1 MRWGNLHNIECS
13 CSCSSVTVSP
23 AVVTVFNVVP
33 VCCKDYIICCFV
45 PVIVVKFDVAAIKE
59 DSVIIQLH
67 LMIYTPSTLLP
78 SQQTPSIPGATSRFY
93 TITKQGGYGPRV
105 LDVRRVVVSFFCWK
119 KFKIK
124 LVPGTKFRV
133 GVREFVFS
141 WYFM

>member
-93 TITKQGGYGPRV
+93 TITKQFNNASTVISSYKENVGCNLTTLQQLFHRT
-105 LDVRRVVVSFFCWK
+105 K
-119 KFKIK
+119 KM
-124 LVPGTKFRV
+124 LV
-133 GVREFVFS
+133 
-141 WYFM
+141 

>member
-93 TITKQGGYGPRV
+93 TITKQGGGCELVHKYQQTTYENKSHTY
-105 LDVRRVVVSFFCWK
+105 LDMYE
-119 KFKIK
+119 
-124 LVPGTKFRV
+124 L
-133 GVREFVFS
+133 
-141 WYFM
+141 